1 MTDYRVGIGIDAHK
15 FIEGRPLILGGVLIK
30 YPFGLA
36 GHSDADVL
44 THAIIDALLGAAGE
58 GDIGTLFPDSD
69 EAYRNIDSM
78 ILLKKAS
85 EGLFARGWKISNI
98 DSVIICQKPH
108 ISEYISEMKKRY
120 SEILEGLSAVRIG
133 IKGTT
138 TENMGFTGRQEG
150 IAAQAVA
157 MIYKD

>member
-1 MTDYRVGIGIDAHK
+1 MTDYRVGIGFDAHK
-15 FIEGRPLILGGVLIK
+15 FSDERPLVLGGVLVE
-30 YPFGLA
+30 YPYGLA

-44 THAIIDALLGAAGE
+44 THAVIDALLGAAGE

-85 EGLFARGWKISNI
+85 EVIFACGWKISNI
-98 DSVIICQKPH
+98 DSVLICQKPR
-108 ISEYISEMKKRY
+108 IAEYIPAMKKRY
-120 SEILEGLSAVRIG
+120 SETLDGLTVSRIG

>member
-1 MTDYRVGIGIDAHK
+1 MIDYRVGIGADAHK
-15 FIEGRPLILGGVLIK
+15 FAKDRPLILGGMLIQ
-30 YPFGLA
+30 YPLGLV

-58 GDIGTLFPDSD
+58 GDIGTLFPDND
-69 EAYRNIDSM
+69 ESYRNIDSM
-78 ILLKKAS
+78 ILLKKVT
-85 EGLFARGWKISNI
+85 ENIFTRGWKISNI
-98 DSVIICQKPH
+98 DSVVICQKPR
-108 ISEYISEMKKRY
+108 IAEYIPEMKKKY
-120 SEILEGLSAVRIG
+120 SETLEGLSVSRIG